1 MKRAIVMGTLAL
13 ILATI
18 ATGCVLEQAEQD
30 ESRKAAAQF
39 LGKDRVQIT
48 KIMGEPKGAIPMT
61 DTGGEMFFYSYQGHH
76 YVLETNPLG
85 VVDVAVRTS

>member
-13 ILATI
+13 VLATI

-30 ESRKAAAQF
+30 ESRKAAVQF

-48 KIMGEPKGAIPMT
+48 KILGEPKGAIPMT
-61 DTGGEMFFYSYQGHH
+61 DTGGEMLFYSYQGHH

>member
-1 MKRAIVMGTLAL
+1 MAA
-13 ILATI
+13 
-18 ATGCVLEQAEQD
+18 GCVIEQAEQD

-48 KIMGEPKGAIPMT
+48 KIMGEPKEAIPMT
-61 DTGGEMFFYSYQGHH
+61 DTGGEMLFYSYQGHH

-85 VVDVAVRTS
+85 YVDSAVRTR

>member
-1 MKRAIVMGTLAL
+1 MKRPIVMGTLAL
-13 ILATI
+13 FVATI

-48 KIMGEPKGAIPMT
+48 RIMGEPKEAIPMT
-61 DTGGEMFFYSYQGHH
+61 DTGGEMLFYSYQGHH

>member
-1 MKRAIVMGTLAL
+1 VCSSRPNKTRAA
-13 ILATI
+13 
-18 ATGCVLEQAEQD
+18 
-30 ESRKAAAQF
+30 KAAAQF

-61 DTGGEMFFYSYQGHH
+61 DTGGEMLFYSYQGHH

-85 VVDVAVRTS
+85 VVDAAVRTS

>member
-1 MKRAIVMGTLAL
+1 MKRTVG
-13 ILATI
+13 ILAISLTLI
-18 ATGCVLEQAEQD
+18 AAGCVLEQAEQD

-48 KIMGEPKGAIPMT
+48 KILGEPKEAIPMT
-61 DTGGEMFFYSYQGHH
+61 DTGGEMLFYSYQGHH

-85 VVDVAVRTS
+85 VVDSAVRTS

>member
-1 MKRAIVMGTLAL
+1 
-13 ILATI
+13 
-18 ATGCVLEQAEQD
+18 VLEQAEQD

-48 KIMGEPKGAIPMT
+48 RIMGEPKGAIPMT
-61 DTGGEMFFYSYQGHH
+61 DTGGEMLFYSYQGHH